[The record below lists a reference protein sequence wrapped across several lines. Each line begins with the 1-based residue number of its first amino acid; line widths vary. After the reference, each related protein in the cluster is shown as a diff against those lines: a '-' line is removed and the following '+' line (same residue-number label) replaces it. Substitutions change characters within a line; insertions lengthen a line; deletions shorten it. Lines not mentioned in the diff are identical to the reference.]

1 MLLRDK
7 EANRLTLPLGRRS
20 ESTALKHPRL
30 IYGTTEQVETALRM
44 SPVSHTI
51 TTYGVER
58 QNLTVHQHAR
68 RMGRKVNA
76 FSKDSNSLEEQLTL
90 RLRTII
96 SLSPI
101 VACGNA

>member
-30 IYGTTEQVETALRM
+30 VYGTTEQIETALRM
-44 SPVSHTI
+44 SPVSRTI
-51 TTYGVER
+51 TTYGAER

-76 FSKDSNSLEEQLTL
+76 FSKAPDALEEQ
-90 RLRTII
+90 RTW
-96 SLSPI
+96 
-101 VACGNA
+101 AFAY